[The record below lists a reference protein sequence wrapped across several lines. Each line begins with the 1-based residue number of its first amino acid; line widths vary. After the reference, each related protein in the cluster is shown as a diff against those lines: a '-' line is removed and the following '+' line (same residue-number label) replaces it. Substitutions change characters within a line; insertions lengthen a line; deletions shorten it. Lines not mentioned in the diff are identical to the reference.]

1 MPTDWPQRVETVLL
15 DAGGVLLDLDFKYVR
30 RLIEPRL
37 DPSTPAVDETELG
50 RLEAL
55 ARQEVQRQVQAGGR
69 MRDGWRDYFHIILGG
84 VHVPVA
90 EHAKIIDSLW
100 EAHRRFGLWTVAI
113 EGAPQAVTELRR
125 RGFELGVVSNAEG
138 RVAEDLDS
146 AGYEGLFTTVVDS
159 HVVGV
164 EKPDPRIF
172 RIAMERLG
180 AKSETTIYLG
190 DLPAVDVEGAKAAG
204 ITPVLVDLHG
214 LYPSVDVRR
223 IVSIRELPALLDG
236 ARSSRQNE

>member
-1 MPTDWPQRVETVLL
+1 MPLPWPERVETVLL

-37 DPSTPAVDETELG
+37 DPAVAAIDETELG
-50 RLEAL
+50 RLEAK

-69 MRDGWRDYFHIILGG
+69 MRDAWRDYFHIILGG

-90 EHAKIIDSLW
+90 EQASIIDSLW

-113 EGAPQAVTELRR
+113 EGAPEAVAELRR
-125 RGFELGVVSNAEG
+125 RGLELGVVSNAEG
-138 RVAEDLDS
+138 RVAQDLDS
-146 AGYEGLFTTVVDS
+146 AGYEGMFTTVVDS

-172 RIAMERLG
+172 EIALERLG
-180 AKSETTIYLG
+180 AKAETTIYLG
-190 DLPAVDVEGAKAAG
+190 DVPAIDVDGANSAG

-223 IVSIRELPALLDG
+223 IDSIRELPALLAG
-236 ARSSRQNE
+236 S

>member
-1 MPTDWPQRVETVLL
+1 MPPAWPARVETVLL

-30 RLIEPRL
+30 RLIEPRR
-37 DPSTPAVDETELG
+37 DPAMPAIDETELSC
-50 RLEAL
+50 LEAR

-69 MRDGWRDYFHIILGG
+69 MRDVWRDYFHIILGG
-84 VHVPVA
+84 VHVPAA
-90 EHAKIIDSLW
+90 EQPGLIDSLW
-100 EAHRRFGLWTVAI
+100 EVHQRFGLWTVAI
-113 EGAPQAVTELRR
+113 DGAPQAVAELRR

-172 RIAMERLG
+172 EIAMERLG

-190 DLPAVDVEGAKAAG
+190 DVPAVDVEGAKAAR
-204 ITPVLVDLHG
+204 ITPVLVDMHG
-214 LYPSVDVRR
+214 LYRSVDVRR
-223 IVSIRELPALLDG
+223 IDSIRELPGLLDG
-236 ARSSRQNE
+236 A

>member
-1 MPTDWPQRVETVLL
+1 MHVPWPERVETVLL

-37 DPSTPAVDETELG
+37 DPAVAAIDETELG
-50 RLEAL
+50 RLEAK

-69 MRDGWRDYFHIILGG
+69 MRDAWRDYFHIILGG

-90 EHAKIIDSLW
+90 EQASIIDSLW

-113 EGAPQAVTELRR
+113 EGAPEAVAELRR
-125 RGFELGVVSNAEG
+125 RGLELGVVSNAEG
-138 RVAEDLDS
+138 RVAQDLDS
-146 AGYEGLFTTVVDS
+146 AGYEGMFTTVVDS

-172 RIAMERLG
+172 EIALERLG
-180 AKSETTIYLG
+180 AKAETTIYLG
-190 DLPAVDVEGAKAAG
+190 DVPAVDVDGAKSAG

-223 IVSIRELPALLDG
+223 IDSICELPALLDG
-236 ARSSRQNE
+236 S

>member
-1 MPTDWPQRVETVLL
+1 MPSAWPKRVETVLL

-30 RLIEPRL
+30 RLIEPRC
-37 DPSTPAVDETELG
+37 DPSMPAIDETELS
-50 RLEAL
+50 RLEAR

-69 MRDGWRDYFHIILGG
+69 MRDAWRDYFHIILGG

-90 EHAKIIDSLW
+90 EQSGIIDSLW

-113 EGAPQAVTELRR
+113 DGARQAVTEVRR
-125 RGFELGVVSNAEG
+125 RGLELGVVSNAEG

-159 HVVGV
+159 QVVGV

-172 RIAMERLG
+172 EIALERLG
-180 AKSETTIYLG
+180 ANAETTIYLG
-190 DLPAVDVEGAKAAG
+190 DVPAVDVEGARSAG
-204 ITPVLVDLHG
+204 ITPVLVDTHG
-214 LYPSVDVRR
+214 LYSSIDVRR
-223 IVSIRELPALLDG
+223 INSIRELPDLLDG
-236 ARSSRQNE
+236 A

>member
-1 MPTDWPQRVETVLL
+1 MPNDWPERVETVLL

-37 DPSTPAVDETELG
+37 DPSTTAIDEAELG
-50 RLEAL
+50 RLEAK

-69 MRDGWRDYFHIILGG
+69 MRDAWRDYFHIILGG
-84 VHVPVA
+84 VRVPVA
-90 EHAKIIDSLW
+90 DQAEIIDSLW

-113 EGAPQAVTELRR
+113 DGAREAVADLRG
-125 RGFELGVVSNAEG
+125 RGLGLGVVSNAEG

-172 RIAMERLG
+172 AIAMERLG
-180 AKSETTIYLG
+180 AKPETTIYLG
-190 DLPAVDVEGAKAAG
+190 DVPAVDVEGAKAAG

-214 LYPSVDVRR
+214 LYASVDVRR
-223 IVSIRELPALLDG
+223 IGSIRELPALLDG
-236 ARSSRQNE
+236 A

>member
-1 MPTDWPQRVETVLL
+1 MPPAWPERVETVLL

-37 DPSTPAVDETELG
+37 EPSTPAIDEAQLG
-50 RLEAL
+50 RLEAR

-69 MRDGWRDYFHIILGG
+69 MRDAWRDYFHIILGG

-90 EHAKIIDSLW
+90 EQAGIIDSLW

-113 EGAPQAVTELRR
+113 EGAPQAVAELRR
-125 RGFELGVVSNAEG
+125 RGLELGVVSNAEG
-138 RVAEDLDS
+138 RVAMDLDS
-146 AGYEGLFTTVVDS
+146 AGFEGMFTTVVDS

-172 RIAMERLG
+172 EIALERLG
-180 AKSETTIYLG
+180 AEPETTIYLG
-190 DLPAVDVEGAKAAG
+190 DVPAVDVEGAKSAR

-223 IVSIRELPALLDG
+223 IDSIRELPALLGD
-236 ARSSRQNE
+236 S